1 MMSKR
6 AVAALILSL
15 ALGAAVFPGG
25 ASGQLPSPSTAA
37 LGTANNYTALAR
49 GFTAIA
55 LNPAGLGMPGN
66 PGFSLTFLPVQAQA
80 GLNAISLADIAAFNG
95 MKIPVA
101 TKEEWLRSVTDEG
114 ALTAQAGLAV
124 TEMALSAGPIGLQI
138 SSVVQMDASLSPDAV
153 ELALF
158 GNAGRTGTVRDM
170 NLAGTSAN
178 GWAVTTVAVAFGM
191 GLPAP
196 ASQGGSLAVGA
207 TLKYTVGDGV
217 LAARDDGSVI
227 TANPIGIDLA
237 LPSIAPDSF
246 PDSFNANSGSGVG
259 LDLGVAWEGL
269 TWTLTAAIQN
279 LFHTFQWDLEEF
291 AYRPGTVLLEAD
303 TTATDFDAVP
313 AANAPGALRNEVLA
327 QSFGTA
333 LNLGAA
339 YRRSDRLVLTA
350 DLRLGG
356 GDTLVQGVGSHIGV
370 GAELRLL
377 PFLPLR
383 GGLSRVSGGAVH
395 FAAGLGLELGPVH
408 FSGAYLTEKN
418 SAGEFRAAS
427 FALSFGHN

>member
-15 ALGAAVFPGG
+15 ALGAASFPGA
-25 ASGQLPSPSTAA
+25 ASGQLPSPSTAV

-80 GLNAISLADIAAFNG
+80 GLNAISVADIAAFDG
-95 MKIPVA
+95 LKIPVA
-101 TKEEWLRSVTDEG
+101 TKEEWLQSVINEG
-114 ALTAQAGLAV
+114 SLAAQAGLAV
-124 TEMALSAGPIGLQI
+124 TELALSAGPIGLQI
-138 SSVVQMDASLSPDAV
+138 SSVAQMDASLGPDAV

-158 GNAGRTGTVRDM
+158 GNAGRTGTPRDM
-170 NLAGTSAN
+170 NLGGTSAN
-178 GWAVTTVAVAFGM
+178 GWAAPTVAVAFGM

-207 TLKYTVGDGV
+207 TLKYTVGHGV
-217 LAARDDGSVI
+217 LAARDDGSTI

-246 PDSFNANSGSGVG
+246 NANSGSGVG
-259 LDLGVAWEGL
+259 LDVGVAWEGSI
-269 TWTLTAAIQN
+269 WTLTAAIQN
-279 LFHTFQWDLEEF
+279 LFHTFQWDLEGF

-339 YRRSDRLVLTA
+339 YRRTDRLVLTA
-350 DLRLGG
+350 DLRIGG

-383 GGLSRVSGGAVH
+383 GGMSRVSGGAVH
-395 FAAGLGLELGPVH
+395 FAGGLGLELGPVH
-408 FSGAYLTEKN
+408 FSAAYLTEKN

>member
-15 ALGAAVFPGG
+15 ALGAASFPGG

-55 LNPAGLGMPGN
+55 LNPPGLGMPGN
-66 PGFSLTFLPVQAQA
+66 PGLSLTFLPVQAQA
-80 GLNAISLADIAAFNG
+80 GLNAISVADIAAFDG
-95 MKIPVA
+95 IKIPVA

-114 ALTAQAGLAV
+114 ALTAQAGFAV

-138 SSVVQMDASLSPDAV
+138 SSVAQMDASLGPDAV

-158 GNAGRTGTVRDM
+158 GNAGRTGTPRDM
-170 NLAGTSAN
+170 NLEGASAN
-178 GWAVTTVAVAFGM
+178 GWAATTVAVAYGM

-207 TLKYTVGDGV
+207 TLKYTVGHGV
-217 LAARDDGSVI
+217 LAARDDGSTI
-227 TANPIGIDLA
+227 TANPIGIDLM
-237 LPSIAPDSF
+237 LPSIA

-259 LDLGVAWEGL
+259 LDLGVAWEGS

-279 LFHTFQWDLEEF
+279 LFHTFQWDLEGF
-291 AYRPGTVLLEAD
+291 AYRPGTVLFEAD

-313 AANAPGALRNEVLA
+313 AASAPGTLRNEVLD

-333 LNLGAA
+333 LNLGVA

-350 DLRLGG
+350 DLRADS
-356 GDTLVQGVGSHIGV
+356 GDALVQGVGSHIGV

-377 PFLPLR
+377 PFLPIR
-383 GGLSRVSGGAVH
+383 GGFSRVSGGAVH
-395 FAAGLGLELGPVH
+395 LAAGLGLELGPVH

>member
-15 ALGAAVFPGG
+15 ALGAASFPGG
-25 ASGQLPSPSTAA
+25 ASGQLPSPSTAV

-66 PGFSLTFLPVQAQA
+66 PGFSLTLLPVQAQA
-80 GLNAISLADIAAFNG
+80 GLNAISVADIAAFDG
-95 MKIPVA
+95 LKIPVA
-101 TKEEWLRSVTDEG
+101 TKEEWLQSVINEG
-114 ALTAQAGLAV
+114 SLAAQAGLAV
-124 TEMALSAGPIGLQI
+124 TELALSVGPIGLQI
-138 SSVVQMDASLSPDAV
+138 SSVAQMDASLGPDAV

-158 GNAGRTGTVRDM
+158 GNAGRTGTTRDM
-170 NLAGTSAN
+170 TLAGTSAN
-178 GWAVTTVAVAFGM
+178 GWAATTVAVAFGM

-207 TLKYTVGDGV
+207 TLKYTVGHGV
-217 LAARDDGSVI
+217 LAARDDGSTI

-246 PDSFNANSGSGVG
+246 NANSGSGVG
-259 LDLGVAWEGL
+259 LDIGAAWEGS

-279 LFHTFQWDLEEF
+279 LFHTFQWDLEGF
-291 AYRPGTVLLEAD
+291 AYRPGTVLFEAD

-350 DLRLGG
+350 DLRIGG

-383 GGLSRVSGGAVH
+383 GGFSRVSGGAVH
-395 FAAGLGLELGPVH
+395 FAGGLGLELGPVH
-408 FSGAYLTEKN
+408 FSAAYLTEKN

>member
-6 AVAALILSL
+6 AVAALTLSL
-15 ALGAAVFPGG
+15 ALGAALFPGA
-25 ASGQLPSPSTAA
+25 ASGQLPSPSTAV

-55 LNPAGLGMPGN
+55 VNPAGLGMPGN
-66 PGFSLTFLPVQAQA
+66 PGFSLTLLPVQAQA
-80 GLNAISLADIAAFNG
+80 GLNAISLVDIAAFDG
-95 MKIPVA
+95 IKIPVA
-101 TKEEWLRSVTDEG
+101 TKEEWLQSVIDER
-114 ALTAQAGLAV
+114 ALTARGGLAV
-124 TEMALSAGPIGLQI
+124 TELALSVGPIGLQI
-138 SSVVQMDASLSPDAV
+138 SSVAQMDASLGPDAV

-158 GNAGRTGTVRDM
+158 GNAGRTGTTRDM
-170 NLAGTSAN
+170 TLAGTSADA
-178 GWAVTTVAVAFGM
+178 WAATTVAVALGIP
-191 GLPAP
+191 LPPP

-207 TLKYTVGDGV
+207 TLKYTVGHGV
-217 LAARDDGSVI
+217 LAAHDDGSRI
-227 TANPIGIDLA
+227 TTNPIGIDLA
-237 LPSIAPDSF
+237 LPSIAPDS
-246 PDSFNANSGSGVG
+246 SFNANSGSGVG
-259 LDLGVAWEGL
+259 LDVGVAWEGSI
-269 TWTLTAAIQN
+269 WTLTAAIQN
-279 LFHTFQWDLEEF
+279 LFHTFQWDLEGF

-339 YRRSDRLVLTA
+339 YRRTDRLVLTA
-350 DLRLGG
+350 DLRIGG

-395 FAAGLGLELGPVH
+395 FAGGLGLELGPVH
-408 FSGAYLTEKN
+408 FSAAYLTEKN

>member
-6 AVAALILSL
+6 AVAALFLSL
-15 ALGAAVFPGG
+15 ALGAASFPGG

-80 GLNAISLADIAAFNG
+80 GLNAISVADIAAFDG
-95 MKIPVA
+95 IKIPVA

-124 TEMALSAGPIGLQI
+124 TELALSAGPIGLQI
-138 SSVVQMDASLSPDAV
+138 SSVAQMDASLGPDAV

-158 GNAGRTGTVRDM
+158 GNAGRTGTAREM

-178 GWAVTTVAVAFGM
+178 GWAATTVAVAFGM

-207 TLKYTVGDGV
+207 TLKYTVGHGV
-217 LAARDDGSVI
+217 LAARDDGSMI
-227 TANPIGIDLA
+227 TANPIGIDLV
-237 LPSIAPDSF
+237 LPSIA

-259 LDLGVAWEGL
+259 LDLGVAWEGS

-279 LFHTFQWDLEEF
+279 LFHTFQWDLEGF
-291 AYRPGTVLLEAD
+291 AYRPGTVLFEAD

-313 AANAPGALRNEVLA
+313 AANAPGVLRNEVLD

-333 LNLGAA
+333 LNLGVA

-350 DLRLGG
+350 DLRADG
-356 GDTLVQGVGSHIGV
+356 GDALVQGVGSHIGV
-370 GAELRLL
+370 GAEFRVL

-383 GGLSRVSGGAVH
+383 GGFSRVSGGAVH